1 MNTRTSRLKHSFNVA
16 FDAVSVCVTISVLNT
31 NLRKCQAE
39 FRRRL
44 NRCMNRCMGNREK
57 FHISGLTFVSRIGV
71 YSQRGYSFVILLDWI
86 SSLRLLVAQSKL
98 KSIGGYTA

>member
-31 NLRKCQAE
+31 IILRKCQAE

-44 NRCMNRCMGNREK
+44 
-57 FHISGLTFVSRIGV
+57 IDLT
-71 YSQRGYSFVILLDWI
+71 
-86 SSLRLLVAQSKL
+86 
-98 KSIGGYTA
+98 

>member
-44 NRCMNRCMGNREK
+44 NRCMNRSASCLPCDRLKCELEFLGLREAGLGLLCSDLFEK
-57 FHISGLTFVSRIGV
+57 RVVFSSTESGDERID
-71 YSQRGYSFVILLDWI
+71 R
-86 SSLRLLVAQSKL
+86 
-98 KSIGGYTA
+98 

>member
-39 FRRRL
+39 
-44 NRCMNRCMGNREK
+44 
-57 FHISGLTFVSRIGV
+57 
-71 YSQRGYSFVILLDWI
+71 I
-86 SSLRLLVAQSKL
+86 SSPFDMVL
-98 KSIGGYTA
+98 KGES